1 MLANRNSHLP
11 ICRAELDIEFSAK
24 HLVYV
29 YSSELGWKFDIY
41 GPPPAGMSD
50 NVRRARASI
59 QVHECITYRPPPGL
73 LEGEEAGLG
82 GDDGAELR
90 EYEHEA
96 MVLRILSLL

>member
-1 MLANRNSHLP
+1 
-11 ICRAELDIEFSAK
+11 
-24 HLVYV
+24 
-29 YSSELGWKFDIY
+29 
-41 GPPPAGMSD
+41 MSD
-50 NVRRARASI
+50 DVLRSRMSI
-59 QVHECITYRPPPGL
+59 QVHECITYRPLPGL